1 MTRLTQYNPVI
12 YRNNIFDLVD
22 SFFNDQAKIQTT
34 LDSDKTFIPRVDVI
48 EHSDSYHFHVMVA
61 GVNKEDIKVTVDDGT
76 LRISG
81 ERKHITESDDVK
93 LHRIESTYGSFERRF
108 RLPEDANEEGLSAT
122 YENGVLTIKVEKQEK
137 RVARDIQI
145 L

>member
-1 MTRLTQYNPVI
+1 MSRLTHYNPVI

-22 SFFNDQAKIQTT
+22 SFFNDHANTQTT
-34 LDSDKTFIPRVDVI
+34 LNSEKSFVPRVDVI
-48 EHSDSYHFHVMVA
+48 EQNDAYHFHVMVP
-61 GVNKEDIKVTVDDGT
+61 GVNKEDIKVKVDDGI

-108 RLPEDANEEGLSAT
+108 RLPEDANEEGLSAS
-122 YENGVLTIKVEKQEK
+122 YENGVLSIKVEKQEK
-137 RVARDIQI
+137 KVARDIEI
-145 L
+145 M

>member
-1 MTRLTQYNPVI
+1 MTRLTQYNPII

-22 SFFNDQAKIQTT
+22 SFFKEQASTQASIPSEKI
-34 LDSDKTFIPRVDVI
+34 FAPRVDVI
-48 EHSDSYHFHVMVA
+48 EQNDAYHFHVMVP
-61 GVNKEDIKVTVDDGT
+61 GVKKEDISLKVDDGV

-93 LHRIESTYGSFERRF
+93 LHRIESTYGSFERKF
-108 RLPEDANEEGLSAT
+108 RLPEDANEEGLSAS
-122 YENGVLTIKVEKQEK
+122 YENGVLSIKVEKQEK
-137 RVARDIQI
+137 KIARDIEI